1 MRISSEIASPLDEI
15 DLRIL
20 DILQQDGRISMLNL
34 ADRVGLSATP
44 CARRVKQLEDS
55 GVIERYVALLR
66 PQAIGMN
73 VAALIS
79 VQLHH
84 SKQAAQSFE
93 RKISQM
99 PQVISCFVTAGSSDY
114 LLYVLAKDIN
124 DLARWSRDYLIT
136 IPDVAHTHTSVVLE
150 IVKDSTA
157 LPLREPAASRSRT
170 RG

>member
-1 MRISSEIASPLDEI
+1 MDEI
-15 DLRIL
+15 DMKIL
-20 DILQQDGRISMLNL
+20 EILQQDGRVSMLSL
-34 ADRVGLSATP
+34 ADRVGLSPTP
-44 CARRVKQLEDS
+44 CARRVKQMEDS
-55 GVIERYVALLR
+55 GMIERYVALVK
-66 PQAIGMN
+66 PQAIGLN

-99 PQVISCFVTAGSSDY
+99 PHVISCFVTAGSSDY
-114 LLYVLAKDIN
+114 LLYVLARDIN

-157 LPLREPAASRSRT
+157 LPLREHVVAKSK
-170 RG
+170 

>member
-1 MRISSEIASPLDEI
+1 MPISREIASTLDEI

-93 RKISQM
+93 RKVSQM

-157 LPLREPAASRSRT
+157 LPLRESSMPRSRT
-170 RG
+170 RS